1 MIIGKLDADG
11 WKIKEVDIPEREPI
25 FCEVCE
31 KEVKDMNANIFQKLF
46 YGGVSWKNGRVNK

>member
-25 FCEVCE
+25 FLRSMLKRSKGYECEHLPKTVLRWRELE
-31 KEVKDMNANIFQKLF
+31 KWE
-46 YGGVSWKNGRVNK
+46 SE

>member
-25 FCEVCE
+25 FLRSMR
-31 KEVKDMNANIFQKLF
+31 KKK
-46 YGGVSWKNGRVNK
+46 